1 MIRKK
6 STKLVND
13 FMYNAVR
20 TAVRLRPSPQ
30 TELIMIK
37 KKLSIR
43 KLYKGKFP
51 TKDSV
56 KLTAEAV
63 AELQRE
69 VIALEKLLV
78 SKGLVTQLELQTMF
92 GRLFDR

>member
-1 MIRKK
+1 MI
-6 STKLVND
+6 
-13 FMYNAVR
+13 
-20 TAVRLRPSPQ
+20 
-30 TELIMIK
+30 E

-56 KLTAEAV
+56 RLTAEAV

-69 VIALEKLLV
+69 VIALERLLV
-78 SKGLVTQLELQTMF
+78 SKGIISDFELRTMF
-92 GRLFDR
+92 KIFDR

>member
-1 MIRKK
+1 MI
-6 STKLVND
+6 
-13 FMYNAVR
+13 
-20 TAVRLRPSPQ
+20 
-30 TELIMIK
+30 E

-56 KLTAEAV
+56 RLTAEAV

-78 SKGLVTQLELQTMF
+78 SKGLISDLELRTMF
-92 GRLFDR
+92 NIFDR

>member
-1 MIRKK
+1 MVGKK

-13 FMYNAVR
+13 FIYKAVR
-20 TAVRLRPSPQ
+20 TWVRIPPSPQ
-30 TELIMIK
+30 ENIMIE

-51 TKDSV
+51 TKESV
-56 KLTAEAV
+56 RLTAEAV

-69 VIALEKLLV
+69 VIALERLLV
-78 SKGLVTQLELQTMF
+78 SKGIISEFELRTMF
-92 GRLFDR
+92 KIFDR

>member
-1 MIRKK
+1 MI
-6 STKLVND
+6 
-13 FMYNAVR
+13 
-20 TAVRLRPSPQ
+20 
-30 TELIMIK
+30 E

-56 KLTAEAV
+56 RLTAEAV

-69 VIALEKLLV
+69 VIRGQLHLSGV
-78 SKGLVTQLELQTMF
+78 SSNKRDIFHTRFRSIFSL
-92 GRLFDR
+92 